1 VTPILIAPR
10 GGPVDA
16 CWHEGR
22 IVVAYQDGPGPDA
35 MLDSLW
41 AQQVGGRA
49 QRLAQM
55 VRTMNWPEDVA

>member
-1 VTPILIAPR
+1 MTPILIAPR

-35 MLDSLW
+35 LLV
-41 AQQVGGRA
+41 QRA

-55 VRTMNWPEDVA
+55 VRTMTWPEDVA